1 MAGGSR
7 SSGRNFYPRP
17 PRGGRLGAAAQIGEG
32 KVDFYPR
39 PPRGGRPGGGV
50 LRVGI
55 NEFLSTPSARR
66 ATWRALAR
74 PTPTGYFYPRPPR
87 GGRQRACRS
96 LLKKSNFY
104 PRPPRGGRRP
114 QPPDRRRSGG
124 DFYPRP
130 PRGGRPLRAD
140 NVADGEDI
148 SIHALREEGDQDG
161 QAKAN
166 RAAAISI
173 HALREEGDGGV
184 GEAGSTRADF
194 YPRPPRG
201 GRQSW
206 VVRCCAPLADFYPR
220 PPRGGRQRSNKQT
233 EERTIFLSTP
243 SARRATKLF
252 VI

>member
-87 GGRQRACRS
+87 GGR
-96 LLKKSNFY
+96 
-104 PRPPRGGRRP
+104 
-114 QPPDRRRSGG
+114 
-124 DFYPRP
+124 
-130 PRGGRPLRAD
+130 PLRAD

-173 HALREEGDGGV
+173 HALREEGDRRTFLNLDEF
-184 GEAGSTRADF
+184 GE
-194 YPRPPRG
+194 
-201 GRQSW
+201 
-206 VVRCCAPLADFYPR
+206 
-220 PPRGGRQRSNKQT
+220 
-233 EERTIFLSTP
+233 FLSTP
-243 SARRATKLF
+243 SARRATAALEKQEAPEPISIHALREEGDKAGSCDAALLSPISIHALREEGDRGAINKRRNEQYF
-252 VI
+252 YPRPPRGGRLNYL